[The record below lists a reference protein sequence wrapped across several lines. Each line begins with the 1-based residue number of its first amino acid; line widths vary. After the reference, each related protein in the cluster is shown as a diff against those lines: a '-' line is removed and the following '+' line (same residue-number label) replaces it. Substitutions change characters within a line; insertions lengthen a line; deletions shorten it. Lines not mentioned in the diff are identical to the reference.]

1 MGIIRFKDGDSPIF
15 EGYECG
21 YQQIGYSR
29 QNWGNGFWLVPL
41 VDEANY
47 TRILLWLT
55 TETNAMMLKERT
67 TDELFIGHSLDTL
80 MSMPDGEWR
89 EVIRDYECEGM
100 ILNWFEIATAPYV
113 FSRDIGIDDN
123 SERLYNV
130 GAHIAWEQV
139 EEGND

>member
-1 MGIIRFKDGDSPIF
+1 MEKIEFKDGDSPVF

-21 YQQIGYSR
+21 YQ
-29 QNWGNGFWLVPL
+29 NWGNGYWLVPL
-41 VDEANY
+41 VNEETY

-55 TETNAMMLKERT
+55 NKTNEMMRKEFT
-67 TDELFIGHSLDTL
+67 TYTL
-80 MSMPDGEWR
+80 EILIRDSNEIFGDGEWR

-130 GAHIAWEQV
+130 GANIAWEQV
-139 EEGND
+139 EEGNND

>member
-1 MGIIRFKDGDSPIF
+1 MEKITFK

-21 YQQIGYSR
+21 YQQIGASR
-29 QNWGNGFWLVPL
+29 QNWGNRYWLVPL

-80 MSMPDGEWR
+80 MSMPNEEWR

-100 ILNWFEIATAPYV
+100 ILNWFEVATAPYI

-123 SERLYNV
+123 SERLYNI

>member
-1 MGIIRFKDGDSPIF
+1 MGKIEFRDGDSPIF
-15 EGYECG
+15 EGYECE
-21 YQQIGYSR
+21 YQQIGASR
-29 QNWGNGFWLVPL
+29 QNWGNGYWLVPL
-41 VDEANY
+41 VDEETY

-55 TETNAMMLKERT
+55 NETNAMMRKEFTAT
-67 TDELFIGHSLDTL
+67 TLETL
-80 MSMPDGEWR
+80 MWMLDGEWR

-130 GAHIAWEQV
+130 GAHIAWEEV